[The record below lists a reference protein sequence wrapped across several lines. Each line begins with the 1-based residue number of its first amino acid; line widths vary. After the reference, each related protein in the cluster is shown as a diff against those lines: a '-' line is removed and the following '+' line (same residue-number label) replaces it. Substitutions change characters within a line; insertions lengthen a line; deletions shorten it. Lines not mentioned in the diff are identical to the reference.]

1 MSLKPKN
8 LTREKPFQI
17 YVLKAPKPYRSSHKR
32 ETLTFDELETANK
45 YKKELPIK
53 IYELKAPKSENK
65 GNITQTYKTFKSKSL
80 QPQKRTK
87 EEPSKSAS
95 LNPPNLTAETHSR
108 SMRLEPLNLTREKP
122 SKSLSLETQDLTK
135 SLSRLSA

>member
-1 MSLKPKN
+1 MSSKPKN

-17 YVLKAPKPYRSSHKR
+17 YVLKAPKPYRSSHKG
-32 ETLTFDELETANK
+32 ETLTIDELETANK

-80 QPQKRTK
+80 QPPKPYKGRTLK
-87 EEPSKSAS
+87 MCE
-95 LNPPNLTAETHSR
+95 
-108 SMRLEPLNLTREKP
+108 LEPPKFYNRSTLKIYDIRAPKSYNRETLKIFELRHP
-122 SKSLSLETQDLTK
+122 RSN
-135 SLSRLSA
+135 

>member
-32 ETLTFDELETANK
+32 ETLTIDELETANK

-80 QPQKRTK
+80 QPPKTVQRKNPQNVRAGTPKVLQQKH
-87 EEPSKSAS
+87 PQ
-95 LNPPNLTAETHSR
+95 NLWH
-108 SMRLEPLNLTREKP
+108 
-122 SKSLSLETQDLTK
+122 
-135 SLSRLSA
+135 